1 MDATD
6 RSDRAPSL
14 TLPGPITTLLG
25 NSRPLPATEAD
36 MTSIG
41 RIHHITAIASAPDR
55 NLAFYEGALGLR
67 MIEETDAASDADAA
81 NILTAWSRQ
90 LDKNLWCL
98 EAHLHGGVTAPV
110 PGRRSARGPI
120 QSILDWFRSVRAGIA
135 IGAALGAGVL
145 LWLGGTLADHGT
157 AARFSSD
164 WWLMRPG
171 EASCACLRPD
181 RGLSGMFQA
190 SGLFTRAV
198 CDDDGRRRRPRLR
211 SRWPECP
218 PAALVESPRT

>member
-98 EAHLHGGVTAPV
+98 EAHLHGG
-110 PGRRSARGPI
+110 G
-120 QSILDWFRSVRAGIA
+120 D
-135 IGAALGAGVL
+135 
-145 LWLGGTLADHGT
+145 
-157 AARFSSD
+157 
-164 WWLMRPG
+164 RPG
-171 EASCACLRPD
+171 ARPAKRPWPDPVDPRLVPFGPRGD
-181 RGLSGMFQA
+181 RDRRRL
-190 SGLFTRAV
+190 
-198 CDDDGRRRRPRLR
+198 GRRRAALARRNPGR
-211 SRWPECP
+211 SRDRSTFLVRLVVDAAGRGQLRLS
-218 PAALVESPRT
+218 PA